1 MEPKSN
7 YTKAF
12 NYEMFIRNAFNCDR
26 GMHGGDVAY
35 MKNLLDAE
43 DGVKLSYLPK
53 YEKQLEQI
61 KKWMLKAIDK
71 YLKDKTITQV
81 RKAKLEET
89 KFIVNGA
96 TSSTALLNVILEHF
110 DEK

>member
-43 DGVKLSYLPK
+43 DGVKLSYLSNMERK
-53 YEKQLEQI
+53 NSSLLKRKFFSGQRYVFKNGQSGSLYE
-61 KKWMLKAIDK
+61 
-71 YLKDKTITQV
+71 
-81 RKAKLEET
+81 R
-89 KFIVNGA
+89 
-96 TSSTALLNVILEHF
+96 
-110 DEK
+110 